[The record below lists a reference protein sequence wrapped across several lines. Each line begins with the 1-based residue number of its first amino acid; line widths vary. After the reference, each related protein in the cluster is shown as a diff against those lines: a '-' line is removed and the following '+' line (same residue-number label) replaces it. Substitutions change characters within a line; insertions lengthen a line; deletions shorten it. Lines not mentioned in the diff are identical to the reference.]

1 MFGFLT
7 KLLKIGFISSLLL
20 SILPLAAA
28 RHKEY
33 GTQNYIYMSEFAKL
47 RHKAE
52 LGDPDALFVLGN
64 YYYKPP
70 KGTNFKRNLRKSAE
84 YYFKASVRDNPAAQ
98 YNYAFLLSKGQGV
111 AEDLLEA
118 YIWFRLAAQNDSP
131 VAKHINHLS
140 KNAVQMIG
148 KQLTK
153 VQKVLAQKKIQ
164 YYAKAIAEKR
174 YHRIKFSSQ
183 KK

>member
-1 MFGFLT
+1 MLGFLS
-7 KLLKIGFISSLLL
+7 KLLKVALISTLLA
-20 SILPLAAA
+20 SILPVAAA

-33 GTQNYIYMSEFAKL
+33 GTQNYIYMGEFAKL

-70 KGTNFKRNLRKSAE
+70 RGTNFKKDLRKSAE
-84 YYFKASVRDNPAAQ
+84 YYFKASVRGNPAAQ
-98 YNYAFLLSKGQGV
+98 YNYAFMLSKGQGV
-111 AEDLLEA
+111 AKNLLES
-118 YIWFRLAAQNDSP
+118 YIWFRLAAENDSP

-140 KNAVQMIG
+140 KNAVEVMG

-153 VQKVLAQKKIQ
+153 VQRLLAEKKIQ
-164 YYAKAIAEKR
+164 YYAKAIASKR
-174 YHRIKFSSQ
+174 YHRIKFANHR
-183 KK
+183 K

>member
-1 MFGFLT
+1 MG
-7 KLLKIGFISSLLL
+7 LLL
-20 SILPLAAA
+20 SVLPAEAA

-70 KGTNFKRNLRKSAE
+70 KGTNFKKDLRKSTE
-84 YYFKASVRDNPAAQ
+84 YYFKASVRGNPAAQ
-98 YNYAFLLSKGQGV
+98 HNFAFMLSKGLGV
-111 AEDLLEA
+111 KENLLES
-118 YIWFRLAAQNDSP
+118 YIWFRLAAENDSP

-140 KNAVQMIG
+140 KKAVEAIG

-153 VQKVLAQKKIQ
+153 VQKALAEKKIK
-164 YYAKAIAEKR
+164 YYTEAIAQKR
-174 YHRIKFSSQ
+174 YHRIKFPNQ